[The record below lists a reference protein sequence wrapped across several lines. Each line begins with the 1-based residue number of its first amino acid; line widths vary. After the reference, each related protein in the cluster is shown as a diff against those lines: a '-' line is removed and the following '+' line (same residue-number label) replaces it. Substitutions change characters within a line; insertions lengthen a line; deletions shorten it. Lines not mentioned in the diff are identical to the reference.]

1 LTDKTDSVISM
12 KAYIVVAHLEPH
24 SFNARLAGISNRTL
38 ASAGYD
44 ISFSDL

>member
-1 LTDKTDSVISM
+1 MKTH
-12 KAYIVVAHLEPH
+12 IVVAHLEPQ
-24 SFNARLAGISNRTL
+24 SFNAELAGISNRTL